1 MPPARQRPHDRLSA
15 RRLANR
21 GMGVHLGA
29 QTLADHLEDGY
40 LSGRQAG
47 LVRQQVRTLLGQ
59 VRPDAVALVDAWN
72 FPDHVLASAIGRYD
86 GNVYQA
92 MFDWVRLGWGSGCGS
107 GCGSGWGSG
116 LGGQGRVGAGV
127 GAGVRM

>member
-1 MPPARQRPHDRLSA
+1 MPPARQRPHDWLSA
-15 RRLANR
+15 WRHANR
-21 GMGVHLGA
+21 GRRVHLWA

-40 LSGRQAG
+40 LRGRQAG

-92 MFDWVRLGWGSGCGS
+92 MFDWVRLGVV
-107 GCGSGWGSG
+107 
-116 LGGQGRVGAGV
+116 VGAGAM
-127 GAGVRM
+127 GGVRGG